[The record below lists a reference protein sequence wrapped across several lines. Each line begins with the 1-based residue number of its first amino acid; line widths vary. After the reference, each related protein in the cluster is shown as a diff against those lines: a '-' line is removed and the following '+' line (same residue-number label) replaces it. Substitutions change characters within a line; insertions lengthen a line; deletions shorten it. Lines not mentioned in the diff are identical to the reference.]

1 MPARNRV
8 PKASENVQAIGRHGK
23 NMKKKKMILL
33 ILCIAAVLAVGI
45 GYFLVSQSRGT
56 DQTFS
61 PDLDPNATA
70 LTAEGAEK
78 PEGIRIPGYPSITI
92 PADTTDIEMNL
103 ENPAGNPCYFTFEL
117 VLKDTN
123 ETLYTSKM
131 VEPGK
136 AITNVTLSH
145 GLEKG
150 EYPAVIKIST
160 ASLEDGSAMNG
171 ANVETTLIVQ

>member
-1 MPARNRV
+1 MN
-8 PKASENVQAIGRHGK
+8 GK
-23 NMKKKKMILL
+23 NKTNKILIGIIICLIAVMIGGA
-33 ILCIAAVLAVGI
+33 I
-45 GYFLVSQSRGT
+45 YFTRGT
-56 DQTFS
+56 DKDKENKT
-61 PDLDPNATA
+61 PDSAFEPNLDSNAGETA
-70 LTAEGAEK
+70 SNDGNSEENDK

-92 PADTTDIEMNL
+92 PADSTDIEMNL

-117 VLKDTN
+117 VLKDTG

-145 GLEKG
+145 GLEAG

-171 ANVETTLIVQ
+171 ANVETTLIAQ

>member
-1 MPARNRV
+1 
-8 PKASENVQAIGRHGK
+8 
-23 NMKKKKMILL
+23 
-33 ILCIAAVLAVGI
+33 
-45 GYFLVSQSRGT
+45 
-56 DQTFS
+56 
-61 PDLDPNATA
+61 
-70 LTAEGAEK
+70 
-78 PEGIRIPGYPSITI
+78 
-92 PADTTDIEMNL
+92 MNL

-145 GLEKG
+145 GLENG

>member
-1 MPARNRV
+1 MN
-8 PKASENVQAIGRHGK
+8 GK
-23 NMKKKKMILL
+23 NKTNKILIGIIICL
-33 ILCIAAVLAVGI
+33 IAVII
-45 GYFLVSQSRGT
+45 GGAIYFTRGT
-56 DQTFS
+56 DKDKENKT
-61 PDLDPNATA
+61 PDSAFEPNLDSTA
-70 LTAEGAEK
+70 SETASNDGNTEEADK
-78 PEGIRIPGYPSITI
+78 PEGIRIPGYPSITV

-103 ENPAGNPCYFTFEL
+103 ENPVGNPCYFTFEL

-150 EYPAVIKIST
+150 EYQAVIKIST

>member
-1 MPARNRV
+1 MN
-8 PKASENVQAIGRHGK
+8 GK
-23 NMKKKKMILL
+23 NKTNKILIGIIICL
-33 ILCIAAVLAVGI
+33 IAVII
-45 GYFLVSQSRGT
+45 GGAIYFTRGT
-56 DQTFS
+56 DKDKENKT
-61 PDLDPNATA
+61 PDAAFEPNLDSNASATA
-70 LTAEGAEK
+70 STDGNKEEADK
-78 PEGIRIPGYPSITI
+78 PEGIRIPGYPSITV

-103 ENPAGNPCYFTFEL
+103 ENPVGNPCYFTFEL

-150 EYPAVIKIST
+150 EYQAVIKIST

>member
-1 MPARNRV
+1 MN
-8 PKASENVQAIGRHGK
+8 GK
-23 NMKKKKMILL
+23 NKTNKILIGIIICL
-33 ILCIAAVLAVGI
+33 IAVII
-45 GYFLVSQSRGT
+45 GGAIYFTRGT
-56 DQTFS
+56 DKDKENKT
-61 PDLDPNATA
+61 PDSAFEPNLDSNASETA
-70 LTAEGAEK
+70 SNDGNNEEADK
-78 PEGIRIPGYPSITI
+78 PEGIRIPGYPSITV

-117 VLKDTN
+117 V
-123 ETLYTSKM
+123 
-131 VEPGK
+131 EPGK

-145 GLEKG
+145 GLENG

>member
-1 MPARNRV
+1 MKISKN
-8 PKASENVQAIGRHGK
+8 KIMITAI
-23 NMKKKKMILL
+23 IV
-33 ILCIAAVLAVGI
+33 LCVAVAVLAAVLVIRKDKNKDNDDKFTPTIDSDSGEI
-45 GYFLVSQSRGT
+45 GTGSNYSGGQ
-56 DQTFS
+56 Q
-61 PDLDPNATA
+61 
-70 LTAEGAEK
+70 
-78 PEGIRIPGYPSITI
+78 GIRIPGYPSITVD
-92 PADTTDIEMNL
+92 AGKDNVTMNL
-103 ENPAGNPCYFTFEL
+103 FNPEGNPCYFTFEL

-150 EYPAVIKIST
+150 EYQAVIKIST

>member
-1 MPARNRV
+1 MN
-8 PKASENVQAIGRHGK
+8 GK
-23 NMKKKKMILL
+23 NKTNKILIGIIICL
-33 ILCIAAVLAVGI
+33 IAVII
-45 GYFLVSQSRGT
+45 GGAIYFTRGT
-56 DQTFS
+56 DKDKENKT
-61 PDLDPNATA
+61 PDSAFEPNLDSNASETA
-70 LTAEGAEK
+70 SNDVNNEEADK
-78 PEGIRIPGYPSITI
+78 PEGIRIPGYPSITV

-145 GLEKG
+145 GLENG

>member
-1 MPARNRV
+1 MN
-8 PKASENVQAIGRHGK
+8 GK
-23 NMKKKKMILL
+23 NKTNKILIGIIICLIAVMIGGA
-33 ILCIAAVLAVGI
+33 I
-45 GYFLVSQSRGT
+45 YFTRGT
-56 DQTFS
+56 DKDKENKT
-61 PDLDPNATA
+61 PDSAFEPNLDSNASETA
-70 LTAEGAEK
+70 SDDSNSEETDK
-78 PEGIRIPGYPSITI
+78 PEGIRVPGYPSITI
-92 PADTTDIEMNL
+92 SADTTNIEMNL

-117 VLKDTN
+117 VLKDTG

-145 GLEKG
+145 GLEAG

-160 ASLEDGSAMNG
+160 ASLEDGTAMNG

>member
-1 MPARNRV
+1 MN
-8 PKASENVQAIGRHGK
+8 GK
-23 NMKKKKMILL
+23 NKTNKILIGIIICL
-33 ILCIAAVLAVGI
+33 IAVII
-45 GYFLVSQSRGT
+45 GGAIYFTRGT
-56 DQTFS
+56 DKDKENKT
-61 PDLDPNATA
+61 PDSNDGNNEEAD
-70 LTAEGAEK
+70 K
-78 PEGIRIPGYPSITI
+78 PEGIRIPGYPSITV

-103 ENPAGNPCYFTFEL
+103 ENPVGNPCYFTFEL

-150 EYPAVIKIST
+150 EYQAVIKIST

>member
-1 MPARNRV
+1 MN
-8 PKASENVQAIGRHGK
+8 GK
-23 NMKKKKMILL
+23 NKTNKILIGIIICL
-33 ILCIAAVLAVGI
+33 IAVII
-45 GYFLVSQSRGT
+45 GGAIYFTRGT
-56 DQTFS
+56 DKDKENKT
-61 PDLDPNATA
+61 PDSAFEPNLDSNASETA
-70 LTAEGAEK
+70 SNDGNNEKADK
-78 PEGIRIPGYPSITI
+78 PEGIRIPGYPSITV

-136 AITNVTLSH
+136 AITNLTLSH